1 MYQYFIEISNKNNQL
16 LHALLLFIL
25 INYITSI
32 LVMIVEKKWNR
43 IKLGLKNIFGKI
55 GILILI
61 YIAQF
66 IGVIFFDSDS
76 LCGIVILFYLPR
88 EVIAILDNLEHLG
101 VPLPP
106 IMIQII
112 EKIIKDNT
120 NNSTNPS
127 S

>member
-120 NNSTNPS
+120 NNSTSPS